1 MLGMAI
7 VFISVLLLL
16 YIVLMQKD
24 KKIEKLERE
33 IARKR
38 KQNLRLNSEIKRMEA
53 ALTEETHE

>member
-53 ALTEETHE
+53 ALTEEKHE